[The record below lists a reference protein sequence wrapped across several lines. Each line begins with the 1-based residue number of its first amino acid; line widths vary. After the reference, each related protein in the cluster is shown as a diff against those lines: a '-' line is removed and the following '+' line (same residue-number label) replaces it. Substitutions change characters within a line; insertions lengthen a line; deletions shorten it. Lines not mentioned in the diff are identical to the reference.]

1 MADAE
6 LQNTTDF
13 AQRALK
19 LMAEQQLAPKPE
31 NFELW
36 FAHASGANPELSRAL
51 EEHLSVG
58 GITQKDC
65 SDLYQ
70 RFFGRPSA
78 AAEQAFIEL
87 GQSVSAELSNVQKIL
102 ENASRD
108 TTTYG
113 DTLEGV
119 SGQLRKSQDPAK
131 MKAVIDNLVVAT
143 RSMVSR
149 SQQLE
154 QRLQQSKDEV
164 SKLQE
169 NIDVARAEAR
179 TDQLTQ
185 LPNRKAFDEAL
196 ENALSASGKNAETL
210 CLIFGDID
218 HFKKFNDRWGHQTG
232 DQVLR
237 LVAHCM
243 RESVRERDVPARFG
257 GEEFAVILPSA
268 TIEIAAQI
276 AERIRWNV
284 ESKRVVKR
292 STGDDLGTITMSLG
306 VAVFRAG
313 EDGAS
318 LIKRADAAL
327 YAAKHAGR
335 NRVLTERQV
344 EAPAS
349 KTGEVVDRM
358 TGRFAN
364 GSSAL

>member
-1 MADAE
+1 MSEMVDAE
-6 LQNTTDF
+6 LQKITDF
-13 AQRALK
+13 AQRAFK
-19 LMAEQQLAPKPE
+19 LMAEQQLAPSPE
-31 NFELW
+31 NYELW
-36 FAHASGANPELSRAL
+36 FAHAAGNPPQLARAL
-51 EEHLSVG
+51 EERLSAGKVSQQEC
-58 GITQKDC
+58 TA
-65 SDLYQ
+65 LYQ
-70 RFFGRPSA
+70 QFFARSSA

-87 GQSVSAELSNVQKIL
+87 GQSVSAELANVQKIL
-102 ENASRD
+102 EHASRD

-113 DTLEGV
+113 DTLQGV
-119 SGQLRKSQDPAK
+119 SGQLNKSQDPAK
-131 MKAVIDNLVVAT
+131 MKAVIDNLVAAT

-149 SQQLE
+149 SQSLE
-154 QRLQQSKDEV
+154 QRLQQSKAEV

-169 NIDVARAEAR
+169 NIDAARAEAR

-196 ENALSASGKNAETL
+196 ESAMDAAAEGAESL

-243 RESVRERDVPARFG
+243 RESVRDRDLPARFG
-257 GEEFAVILPSA
+257 GEEFAVIVPSA
-268 TIEIAAQI
+268 TVEIAAQI

-306 VAVFRAG
+306 VALFRAG

-335 NRVLTERQV
+335 NRVLTERQM
-344 EAPAS
+344 EAAPS
-349 KTGEVVDRM
+349 KTGELERSAPRTA
-358 TGRFAN
+358 TG
-364 GSSAL
+364 S

>member
-6 LQNTTDF
+6 LQKSTGY
-13 AQRALK
+13 AQRALE
-19 LMAEQQLAPKPE
+19 LMAQQGLAPNPE
-31 NFELW
+31 NYELW
-36 FAHASGANPELSRAL
+36 FAHASGASPELSRTL
-51 EEHLSVG
+51 DEHLSAG
-58 GITQKDC
+58 KITQQAC
-65 SDLYQ
+65 SELYQ
-70 RFFGRPSA
+70 RFFGRASA
-78 AAEQAFIEL
+78 ATEQAFIEL
-87 GQSVSAELSNVQKIL
+87 GQSVSAELANVQNIL

-113 DTLEGV
+113 DTLQGV
-119 SGQLRKSQDPAK
+119 SGQLNKSQDPAK
-131 MKAVIDNLVVAT
+131 MRAVMDNLIVAT

-149 SQQLE
+149 SQKLE

-164 SKLQE
+164 SRLQE
-169 NIDVARAEAR
+169 NVDVARAEAR

-196 ENALSASGKNAETL
+196 ENALDAAVKSNESL

-243 RESVRERDVPARFG
+243 RESVRDRDVPARFG
-257 GEEFAVILPSA
+257 GEEFTVILPSA
-268 TIEIAAQI
+268 TLEVASQI

-306 VAVFRAG
+306 VALFHSG
-313 EDGAS
+313 EDAAS
-318 LIKRADAAL
+318 LVKRADAAL
-327 YAAKHAGR
+327 YAAKNAGR

-344 EAPAS
+344 EAPPS
-349 KTGEVVDRM
+349 KTGELDRPAP
-358 TGRFAN
+358 TRAASG
-364 GSSAL
+364 